1 MKQADN
7 AYFQQIAEGTD
18 QGTISFKENGEEKAI
33 SYVTNPTTDWIVGG
47 KINKK
52 DFKELAQSII
62 LPIAGTLI
70 VTLLIAVFISLKSRK
85 QLQFPCS

>member
-1 MKQADN
+1 MIGETEADN

-47 KINKK
+47 KIKK
-52 DFKELAQSII
+52 KISKNWLSLSYFLSREHSSLRY
-62 LPIAGTLI
+62 
-70 VTLLIAVFISLKSRK
+70 LLLYLSL
-85 QLQFPCS
+85 